1 MKLKMC
7 VMSLDKN
14 EATGYSGFLHMNVR
28 DDGVRNVGTMNK
40 RLRGRDSTSHLIG
53 SY

>member
-1 MKLKMC
+1 MK
-7 VMSLDKN
+7 
-14 EATGYSGFLHMNVR
+14 VR
-28 DDGVRNVGTMNK
+28 DDGVRNVGTTNK